1 VNITIK
7 WNSLYILI
15 RSEKTLNSKEKC
27 TNSHQTREDIISSIM
42 GFKKL
47 CVHKFKFRVNS
58 DIIENIF
65 CQHRTLIM
73 ELMQNLPI

>member
-1 VNITIK
+1 
-7 WNSLYILI
+7 
-15 RSEKTLNSKEKC
+15 
-27 TNSHQTREDIISSIM
+27 M
-42 GFKKL
+42 GFEKL

-65 CQHRTLIM
+65 CQQRTLKM